1 MAGGLRR
8 PARGD
13 AGPVPTI
20 TMADL
25 LKIFI
30 LLSYGYSCQESLRR
44 TGKSPAKKQPS
55 DLKGTRQFLTI
66 LNFWVFENQVMEG
79 TPSYQRQFI
88 LREGHFSERA
98 LHPAV

>member
-1 MAGGLRR
+1 MFH
-8 PARGD
+8 P
-13 AGPVPTI
+13 I
-20 TMADL
+20 
-25 LKIFI
+25 IFW
-30 LLSYGYSCQESLRR
+30 LFLSRKPPRNWQVSSQK
-44 TGKSPAKKQPS
+44 TTS

-98 LHPAV
+98 PHPAV